1 MAKAV
6 WNGKVVAESE
16 TYETVEGNVYFP
28 ESAVNREYLR
38 PSSTTSTCP
47 WKGLA
52 RYYSLMID
60 GQENP
65 LSILNAAKLYE
76 VTEQVVLT
84 SHMIQ
89 PVFFSMAKPVWDKLA
104 SDQQKVVGAA
114 AVLAAKTNDENRLA
128 DEATVAEALKGKGL
142 VVEKIDLAPFRA
154 LADKVYA
161 DSDLAKAWDAAKLKQ
176 VMEMN

>member
-1 MAKAV
+1 MTAGPEWLLLGKALGV
-6 WNGKVVAESE
+6 SPVPMGMPE
-16 TYETVEGNVYFP
+16 VY
-28 ESAVNREYLR
+28 
-38 PSSTTSTCP
+38 
-47 WKGLA
+47 LA
-52 RYYSLMID
+52 LKTGAID

-76 VTEQVVLT
+76 VTEEVVLT

-104 SDQQKVVGAA
+104 SDQQKVVAAA
-114 AVLAAKTNDENRLA
+114 AVLAAKTNDDKRLA

-142 VVEKIDLAPFRA
+142 VVEKIDLTPFRA

-176 VMEMN
+176 IMEAN